1 MLRKNVFGR
10 GVPPSVVDDVRANG
24 VQTGTRTVN
33 GAARV
38 STTLDNVTVVTEGDT
53 VITVITH

>member
-1 MLRKNVFGR
+1 MAGR
-10 GVPPSVVDDVRANG
+10 GVPPSVVTDVLTNG
-24 VQTGTRTVN
+24 VESGTRTVN

-38 STTLDNVTVVTEGDT
+38 STTLDNVTVVTEGDI